1 MGRND
6 SHKIAIGVLGLG
18 LALAMFFDGAFGSD
32 PKPPPPPPPQQK
44 QPQSAPQS
52 VPQLAPQLVEKG
64 KKTPEQLALEEK
76 ERKRIYREAFLEKKR
91 REKEEEDKKVIEEI
105 NRNAYLG
112 DGSKAS
118 RRAYLLEQAYRA
130 SRQATPIIA
139 PPPPDGLH
147 DSSLDDMADLLDE
160 LDGEEPKKNRSKK
173 KNKRAKED
181 ASTRR
186 KSKRVRVKA
195 SDLEPQE
202 PRLYDPDRDPD
213 RDPDQDPD
221 AVSGVEEEEERW

>member
-32 PKPPPPPPPQQK
+32 PKPPPPPPPSHQK
-44 QPQSAPQS
+44 QPQSPAP
-52 VPQLAPQLVEKG
+52 VPAPVSEEG

-105 NRNAYLG
+105 NKNAYLG

-160 LDGEEPKKNRSKK
+160 LDGKEPKKKKDKKRKK
-173 KNKRAKED
+173 KKQEGVQ
-181 ASTRR
+181 R

-213 RDPDQDPD
+213 QDPD
-221 AVSGVEEEEERW
+221 AVSDVGEEEEERW